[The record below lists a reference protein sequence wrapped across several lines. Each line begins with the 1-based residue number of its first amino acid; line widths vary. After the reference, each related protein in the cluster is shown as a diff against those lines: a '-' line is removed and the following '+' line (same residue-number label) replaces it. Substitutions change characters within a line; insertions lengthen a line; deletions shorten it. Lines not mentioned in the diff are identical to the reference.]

1 MVTTGED
8 VVRALMH
15 GAIGLRL
22 HAGEPG
28 MDEQDLIEMA
38 STLDEMRRWIE
49 SSMLGKVPAG
59 RDREARD
66 FHTRLMAMGGV
77 PGRIWEE

>member
-1 MVTTGED
+1 MTGED
-8 VVRALMH
+8 VVRALTH

-22 HAGEPG
+22 HASEPG
-28 MDEQDLIEMA
+28 MDERDLLEMA
-38 STLDEMRRWIE
+38 STLDEMKRRIE
-49 SSMLGKVPAG
+49 SSMLGKVPTCS
-59 RDREARD
+59 DREARD